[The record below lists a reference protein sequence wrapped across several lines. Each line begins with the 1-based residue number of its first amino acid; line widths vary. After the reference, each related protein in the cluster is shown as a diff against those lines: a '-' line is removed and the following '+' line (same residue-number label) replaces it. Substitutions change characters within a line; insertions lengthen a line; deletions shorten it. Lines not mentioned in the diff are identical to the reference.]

1 MLSAS
6 EIRTYPCPSCGEIIN
21 TGVTTCPYCSAPVDE
36 EAALRAADDRE
47 KYQKAFADANSL
59 VITARS
65 FPLAFVATFIPFIGS
80 VGSLGVLLLLVW
92 VPAGLF
98 RWYRRHS
105 NLNRSNPDY
114 AQARRWVTQ
123 SLVIWCVALLL
134 TLVWAFFRFG
144 GTLR

>member
-21 TGVTTCPYCSAPVDE
+21 TGLTTCPYCSAPIDE

-65 FPLAFVATFIPFIGS
+65 LPLAFAFSFIPIIGL
-80 VGSLGVLLLLVW
+80 VGYLGVRLLMIW
-92 VPAGLF
+92 VPIGLF

-105 NLNRSNPDY
+105 NLDRSNPDY
-114 AQARRWVTQ
+114 AQARSWVMQ
-123 SLVIWCVALLL
+123 SLLIWCVALLL
-134 TLVWAFFRFG
+134 AVGWAFLLFR
-144 GTLR
+144 TK

>member
-21 TGVTTCPYCSAPVDE
+21 TGLTACPYCSAPIDE

-59 VITARS
+59 IITARS
-65 FPLAFVATFIPFIGS
+65 FLLAFAASFLPFLGTLGT
-80 VGSLGVLLLLVW
+80 VGVLLLLVW
-92 VPAGLF
+92 VPAGLI

-105 NLNRSNPDY
+105 NLSRANPDY

-123 SLVIWCVALLL
+123 SLLIWCAALLL
-134 TLVWAFFRFG
+134 VIVWAFLRFR
-144 GTLR
+144 TR